1 MDGETRLSSGGIVRK
16 IVMASCRMITAAI
29 VVAVASPVR
38 ATDLAQ
44 SPPAAATSPVPA
56 KDPAAKD
63 ASAQGNG
70 DATAKTK
77 KKARR
82 DPGKNQPGPAGNVG
96 SKPGPTPGPA
106 GNAGPGR

>member
-1 MDGETRLSSGGIVRK
+1 
-16 IVMASCRMITAAI
+16 MASCRMITAAI

-38 ATDLAQ
+38 ATDPAQ
-44 SPPAAATSPVPA
+44 SPPAAAASPVPA

-96 SKPGPTPGPA
+96 PTPGPA